1 MEGGIKQDNR
11 GNTTKKQEATC
22 CIRLDL
28 SHIRD
33 PTPLSPATS
42 ACPFPDRDAPP
53 ISCRENVQTVM
64 WSLFLILPLI
74 TDSALMLHF
83 PLLSANPLSNFF
95 KHPSAGPTVPLPLNC
110 TGPYVSLWFSLFNHL
125 MMLNSPSKGLLH
137 VCTSFLCHPFLSKPC
152 RWESYLS
159 VLWQPGE
166 PALPWGASAPAL
178 PVLCSALGQ
187 PHRQL
192 GAAWGTKILKR
203 YKPFRGCPKE
213 GKEDDEDLEGRL
225 HEE

>member
-1 MEGGIKQDNR
+1 MLHHR
-11 GNTTKKQEATC
+11 P
-22 CIRLDL
+22 DL

-42 ACPFPDRDAPP
+42 ACPFPDSDAPP
-53 ISCRENVQTVM
+53 TSCRENVQTVM

-83 PLLSANPLSNFF
+83 PLLSANLLSNFF

-125 MMLNSPSKGLLH
+125 MMLNSPFKGFLH
-137 VCTSFLCHPFLSKPC
+137 VCTSFLWHPFLSKPC
-152 RWESYLS
+152 QWESHLS

-178 PVLCSALGQ
+178 PVGSRERLSCSALGQ
-187 PHRQL
+187 PHLESWGQF
-192 GAAWGTKILKR
+192 GAPKYKR
-203 YKPFRGCPKE
+203 ATNLSE
-213 GKEDDEDLEGRL
+213 GVQRRAKKMMKDLEGRL